1 MTATIEPALPRLEPE
16 LPGPGSPSRAECL
29 AAGLRGLGL
38 GLRSHVTVLV
48 CPDHALDGDVARA
61 AGALL
66 DARVT
71 TFTVHQPIDELAAG
85 LRARR
90 DGVLLACNE
99 GVELWER
106 TAVPM
111 RVVGDGCGPGVLWW
125 RAMELQEGITC
136 RTTPTMSTCSSST
149 RTGCSPSR

>member
-1 MTATIEPALPRLEPE
+1 MTATIDPALPRLEPA
-16 LPGPGSPSRAECL
+16 LPGPGAPSRAQCL

-38 GLRSHVTVLV
+38 GPHSLVTVLV
-48 CPDHALDGDVARA
+48 CPDHARDGDVARA

-66 DARVT
+66 HARVA
-71 TFTVHQPIDELAAG
+71 TFAVDQPIDELASG

-99 GVELWER
+99 GVERWER

-136 RTTPTMSTCSSST
+136 RTTPAMSTCSSSV
-149 RTGCSPSR
+149 RTACSPSR